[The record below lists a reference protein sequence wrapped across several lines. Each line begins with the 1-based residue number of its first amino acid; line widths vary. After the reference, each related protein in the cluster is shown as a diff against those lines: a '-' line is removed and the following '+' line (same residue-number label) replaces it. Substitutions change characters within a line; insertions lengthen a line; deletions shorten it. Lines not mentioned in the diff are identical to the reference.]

1 MKELSIFVDESG
13 DFGDYA
19 EHSSYYI
26 ISMVM
31 HDQKNDISNDIEILE
46 RHLTEIGYPNHCLH
60 AWPIIRNETPY
71 RHEGLENRQK
81 LLRVFMAFFRKI
93 EVRCFA
99 VSLEKKH
106 VNDAVEAV
114 GNFQKRFPCSLGS
127 ITNSF
132 RALISLKSITTIN
145 GQAEV
150 SKLLSS
156 VFHTLLDN
164 VEFRRVKPQDYRLF
178 QAADFVA
185 TMKLL
190 QIKTEKNELSNAEEY
205 FFGNKKVIRK
215 KYLKVLEDKTEVH

>member
-31 HDQKNDISNDIEILE
+31 HDQNNDISNDIEILE

-60 AWPIIRNETPY
+60 AGPIIRNETPY

-99 VSLEKKH
+99 VCLEKKH

-114 GNFQKRFPCSLGS
+114 GKLSKDISQFIREHYEFFQ
-127 ITNSF
+127 SF
-132 RALISLKSITTIN
+132 DIVKIYYDN
-145 GQAEV
+145 GQVEV

-215 KYLKVLEDKTEVH
+215 KYLKVLEDKIESH

>member
-31 HDQKNDISNDIEILE
+31 HDQNNDISNDIEILE

-60 AWPIIRNETPY
+60 AGPIIRNETPY

-99 VSLEKKH
+99 VCLEKKH

-114 GNFQKRFPCSLGS
+114 GKLSKDISQFIREHYEFFQ
-127 ITNSF
+127 SF
-132 RALISLKSITTIN
+132 DIVKIYYDN
-145 GQAEV
+145 GQVEV

-215 KYLKVLEDKTEVH
+215 KYLKILEHKTEVH

>member
-13 DFGDYA
+13 DFGNYA

-31 HDQKNDISNDIEILE
+31 HDQNNDISNDIEILE

-60 AWPIIRNETPY
+60 AGPIIRNETPY

-99 VSLEKKH
+99 VCLEKKH

-114 GNFQKRFPCSLGS
+114 GKLSKDISQFIREHYEFFQ
-127 ITNSF
+127 SF
-132 RALISLKSITTIN
+132 DIVKIYYDN
-145 GQAEV
+145 GQVEV

-215 KYLKVLEDKTEVH
+215 KYLKVLEDKLESH

>member
-31 HDQKNDISNDIEILE
+31 HDQNNDISNDIEILE

-60 AWPIIRNETPY
+60 AGPIIRNETPY
-71 RHEGLENRQK
+71 RHEGLENRQN

-99 VSLEKKH
+99 VCLEKKH

-114 GNFQKRFPCSLGS
+114 GKLSKD
-127 ITNSF
+127 
-132 RALISLKSITTIN
+132 ISLFIREHYEFFQSFDIVKIYYDN
-145 GQAEV
+145 GQVEV

-215 KYLKVLEDKTEVH
+215 KYLKVLEDKLESH

>member
-31 HDQKNDISNDIEILE
+31 HDQNNDISNDIEILE

-60 AWPIIRNETPY
+60 AGPIIRNETPY

-99 VSLEKKH
+99 VCLEKKH

-114 GNFQKRFPCSLGS
+114 GKLSKDISQFIREHYEFFQ
-127 ITNSF
+127 SF
-132 RALISLKSITTIN
+132 DIVKIYYDN
-145 GQAEV
+145 GQVEV

-215 KYLKVLEDKTEVH
+215 KYLKILEDKTEVH

>member
-31 HDQKNDISNDIEILE
+31 HDQNNDISNDIEILE

-60 AWPIIRNETPY
+60 AGPIIRNETPY

-99 VSLEKKH
+99 VCLEKKH

-114 GNFQKRFPCSLGS
+114 GKLSKDISQFIREHYEFFQ
-127 ITNSF
+127 SF
-132 RALISLKSITTIN
+132 DIVKIYYDN
-145 GQAEV
+145 GQVEV

-185 TMKLL
+185 TMKFL

-215 KYLKVLEDKTEVH
+215 KYLKVLEDKIESH

>member
-31 HDQKNDISNDIEILE
+31 HDQNNDISNDIEILE

-60 AWPIIRNETPY
+60 AGPIIRNETPY

-99 VSLEKKH
+99 VCLEKKH

-114 GNFQKRFPCSLGS
+114 GKLSKE
-127 ITNSF
+127 
-132 RALISLKSITTIN
+132 ISLFIREHYEFFQSFDIVKIYYDN
-145 GQAEV
+145 GQVEV

-215 KYLKVLEDKTEVH
+215 KYLKVLEDKLESH